1 MVSSNMKMDEKN
13 KAMINMYVVLKRRP
27 LFLTLS
33 LVLPVIALSIM
44 NAFCFLLPIESGEK
58 MGLSVAL
65 FLTFAV
71 FGSILSDAMPKN
83 SDNISLFIVYV
94 TIQIFLSGFSVVME
108 TIVLRLYY
116 PAVCSSLPKPAWIRE
131 KSTTS
136 PSDDPFDKTFQKMK
150 DLDRSDSMLNGTQ
163 MNPEEKWKTRAK
175 RLDKILL
182 ILNVLTN
189 IITICIFASFLV

>member
-13 KAMINMYVVLKRRP
+13 KTMINMYVVLKRRP

-33 LVLPVIALSIM
+33 LVLPVITLSIM

-108 TIVLRLYY
+108 TIIVLRLYY
-116 PAVCSSLPKPAWIRE
+116 PEVCNCYQNLHGYERK
-131 KSTTS
+131 
-136 PSDDPFDKTFQKMK
+136 
-150 DLDRSDSMLNGTQ
+150 
-163 MNPEEKWKTRAK
+163 
-175 RLDKILL
+175 
-182 ILNVLTN
+182 V
-189 IITICIFASFLV
+189 